1 MERTAGEDGAVTPK
15 QVNREGAVTVVTQTH
30 MEGGETSWPTRG
42 WRISNYNVASPA
54 GLYLWRT

>member
-30 MEGGETSWPTRG
+30 MEGGGLPG
-42 WRISNYNVASPA
+42 PLVAYA
-54 GLYLWRT
+54 LATIM

>member
-30 MEGGETSWPTRG
+30 MEGEELRSTSSRCPTSQTQRTFT
-42 WRISNYNVASPA
+42 VPA
-54 GLYLWRT
+54 GRNL